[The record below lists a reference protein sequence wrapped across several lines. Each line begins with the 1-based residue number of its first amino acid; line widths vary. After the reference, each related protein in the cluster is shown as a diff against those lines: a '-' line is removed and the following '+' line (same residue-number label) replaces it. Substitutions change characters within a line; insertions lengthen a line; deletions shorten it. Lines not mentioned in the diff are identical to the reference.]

1 MCEKFP
7 TVLDA
12 LRKQRLAEVVG
23 KPLVSGNL
31 KKKKKN
37 PLYTV
42 GCETETEVCL

>member
-1 MCEKFP
+1 MCEKFS

-31 KKKKKN
+31 KKKKKK
-37 PLYTV
+37 PYIL
-42 GCETETEVCL
+42 